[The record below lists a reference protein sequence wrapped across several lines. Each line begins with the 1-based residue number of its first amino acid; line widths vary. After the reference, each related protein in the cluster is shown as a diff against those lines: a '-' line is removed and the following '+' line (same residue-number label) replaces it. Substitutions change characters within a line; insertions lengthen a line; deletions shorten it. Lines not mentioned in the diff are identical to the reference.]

1 MKTTKWRG
9 LRNNTTSERFVP
21 GDLEAATNLDIDDS
35 GKPLVRPGRASL
47 AAGAHHSLWSEGS
60 TILVAQGSSLY
71 RVDPVSYAKTLL
83 TNSLMTSDPI
93 YYAGLGDGDRVFYA
107 NGVVSGLL
115 WHGAPIEWGVR
126 PPTAP
131 IVVPAAA
138 GDLVPGRYLVSTTY
152 LRTDPGHESGS
163 SDPIAVDLVSKGG
176 IQVLGLPTS
185 TNPGVGGTMIYLS
198 GPDSETLYRAEFV
211 LTGTFSVLLATPA
224 TGAVLRTQ
232 FASGAPA
239 GIRYL
244 AAYNGRIYAAQ
255 GNTVWVTD
263 LHELELFRLADN
275 FLMFPGEVKMLAAV
289 QDGIYVSYGDRTA
302 FLRGGDLKSFQ
313 HELVAEYAAI
323 PGTVAD
329 VDNRVVLKGE
339 NPGFGKVWAS
349 ARGVC
354 VGYAGGNM
362 INLTERNY
370 SFPDAPRGAG
380 IVRYADGA
388 THYLSVL
395 QGAGAPTNVQ

>member
-1 MKTTKWRG
+1 MKVTRWRG

-21 GDLEAATNLDIDDS
+21 GDMEAATNLDIDDS
-35 GKPLVRPGRASL
+35 GKPLVRPGRSQL

-60 TILVAQGSSLY
+60 LVLAAQGASLY
-71 RVDPVSYAKTLL
+71 RLDSTSFTKTLL
-83 TNSLMTSDPI
+83 TGSLMTSDPV

-107 NGVVSGLL
+107 NGVVSGLV
-115 WHGAPIEWGVR
+115 WHNTAIEWGVR
-126 PPTAP
+126 PPAAP
-131 IVVPAAA
+131 IVVPTAA

-152 LRTDPGHESGS
+152 LRANPGHESGS
-163 SDPIAVDLVSKGG
+163 CDPIVVDLGSKGG
-176 IQVLGLPTS
+176 IQVLGLPPS
-185 TNPGVGGTMIYLS
+185 TNPLVSGTMVYLS
-198 GPDSETLYRAEFV
+198 GPDSETLYRAQFV
-211 LTGTFSVLLATPA
+211 PAGTFSVTLATPA
-224 TGAVLRTQ
+224 TGAALRTQ

-244 AAYNGRIYAAQ
+244 AAYNGRIYAAR
-255 GNTVWVTD
+255 GNPVWVTD

-289 QDGIYVSYGDRTA
+289 SDGIYVSYGDRTA

-313 HELVAEYAAI
+313 HEVVAEYAAI
-323 PGTVAD
+323 PGTIAD
-329 VDNRVVLKGE
+329 VDGRVVLKGE
-339 NPGFGKVWAS
+339 APQFGKMWMS
-349 ARGVC
+349 SRGVC
-354 VGYAGGNM
+354 AGFAGGSM
-362 INLTERNY
+362 LNLTERNY